1 MSQMTLKTDAEIEI
15 IAAGGRILANA
26 LQATAALVRPGV
38 STLELDSA
46 AEREIRKAGGEPSFK
61 GYGKGKDK
69 FPFALCTS
77 VNQIIVHGTPSAK
90 DVLKEGDIIGL
101 DLGVRYKGLYTDA
114 AITVPVGRVSAA
126 AQKLLRVTEEALDLA
141 IGEARV
147 GNRIGDISA
156 AIQRTAERAGFG
168 AVRQLIGHGVGH
180 AVHEEPAVPC
190 FGKAGEGLPLEAG
203 MVLAIEPMVTEGDYH
218 LVTEA
223 GWPVMTRDK
232 SLGAHFEHTV
242 AITPKGPRILT
253 LLG

>member
-26 LQATAALVRPGV
+26 LRATAALVRPGV

-46 AEREIRKAGGEPSFK
+46 AELEIRKAGGEPSFK

-77 VNQIIVHGTPSAK
+77 VNQVIVHGTPSAK

-101 DLGVRYKGLYTDA
+101 DLGGRYKGLYTDA

-126 AQKLLRVTEEALDLA
+126 AQKLLRVTEEALELA

-156 AIQRTAERAGFG
+156 AIQRT
-168 AVRQLIGHGVGH
+168 

-223 GWPVMTRDK
+223 GWPVETRDK

-242 AITPKGPRILT
+242 AITPEGPRILT
-253 LLG
+253 LPG